1 MSGEIIYDGI
11 AYQWTLFGGLVIV
24 TAPDGRQ
31 KMTQRG
37 GSPAES
43 IARLLARELAWQE
56 LKAPQPETRPMKWPL
71 KIIWP
76 GLDEEK

>member
-24 TAPDGRQ
+24 TAHDGRQ

-37 GSPAES
+37 GSPAKS